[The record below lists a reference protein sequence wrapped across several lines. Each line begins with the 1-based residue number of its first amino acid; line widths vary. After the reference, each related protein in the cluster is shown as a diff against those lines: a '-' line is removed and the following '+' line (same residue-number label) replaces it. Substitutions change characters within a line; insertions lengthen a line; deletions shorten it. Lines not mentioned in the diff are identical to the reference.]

1 MNNILKYN
9 FYKRN
14 LKNNVMVILC
24 EEFGYKQW
32 FWFPNMTGPQLEKW
46 WKRQWNMTKFNN
58 KRNLPGIV
66 FQAETKNESLLNDN
80 QYFDWLYKKWHTL
93 YNLNIHYKAHL
104 FCDDY
109 SWLISPTNRRI
120 LHNNYY
126 PAKKQTELNIEM
138 FKNDLPRK
146 NL

>member
-14 LKNNVMVILC
+14 LKNNIMVILC

-46 WKRQWNMTKFNN
+46 WKRQWNMTKFNFIL
-58 KRNLPGIV
+58 NLPGTLIE
-66 FQAETKNESLLNDN
+66 ATSLNESLRQDNDS
-80 QYFDWLYKKWHTL
+80 FDWLFVHW
-93 YNLNIHYKAHL
+93 NITNDLKTNYKAHI

-109 SWLISPTNRRI
+109 TWLISPTGRFI
-120 LHNNYY
+120 THNNYY
-126 PAKKQTELNIEM
+126 PAKKQTEINIQKQLLNYI
-138 FKNDLPRK
+138 
-146 NL
+146 